1 MKQHSRSLEMMSV
14 LVIVITGL
22 LFFLLISLATNFYRH
37 IGDINY
43 FKINPGAVMR
53 TFCFFR

>member
-1 MKQHSRSLEMMSV
+1 MKQHNYILQMMSV

-53 TFCFFR
+53 TFYFFR